1 MKKFLKLYK
10 KTLKPLEIEEIF
22 DAYFFRVFSFIL
34 VLPLRNTK
42 LSPNYFT
49 LLSMISGIFAGI
61 FFAYGDYKGLLYGVL
76 ALAITNILDCADGQ
90 LARLT
95 GRSSKF
101 GKTLDGLADIVTY
114 ISIFAGISYHLFV
127 NGYPIWIFVYGFVS
141 MMFMFLHIIYFD
153 HFKNEFV
160 SYVHPSYKEKSENL
174 DELKTRYIQLK
185 KKNEFTWILAYLY
198 FLFYKIEYFFVS
210 VGYPEK
216 YKGYYSL
223 YGKTKK
229 PSKKIRQNYYK
240 YMRFIV
246 RLWSFF
252 GASSHLMLF
261 FIFSLLNLP
270 QFIFHFICIFYNISL
285 IMLVFYQKKRFKLLL
300 Q

>member
-1 MKKFLKLYK
+1 MKKILKLYK

-22 DAYFFRVFSFIL
+22 DAYFFRVFSFII
-34 VLPLRNTK
+34 VLPLKKTK
-42 LSPNYFT
+42 LSPNYLT
-49 LLSMISGIFAGI
+49 LLSMISGITAGI
-61 FFAYGDYKGLLYGVL
+61 FFSYGDYKGLLYGVV

-95 GRSSKF
+95 GKSSRF
-101 GKTLDGLADIVTY
+101 GKTLDGIADIVTY
-114 ISIFAGISYHLFV
+114 VSIYTGVSYHLFV
-127 NGYPIWIFVYGFVS
+127 NNCSAGIFVYGFVS

-160 SYVHPSYKEKSENL
+160 SYVYPSYKEKSENL
-174 DELKTRYIQLK
+174 NELKKRYIQLK
-185 KKNEFTWILAYLY
+185 KRKEGTWILAYLY

-210 VGYPEK
+210 FGYPEN

-223 YGKTKK
+223 YGAVKR
-229 PSKKIRQNYYK
+229 PSKKIIQAYYR

-246 RLWSFF
+246 RLWSFL

-270 QFIFHFICIFYNISL
+270 QLIFHTICIFYNVALAI
-285 IMLVFYQKKRFKLLL
+285 LVFYQKRRFKLLF